1 MLQVWRH
8 SVRKCAT
15 NLFKII
21 STLIIWM
28 KINKLIWLFFELCTW
43 KIDFDV
49 CKVDIF
55 SVSHWFF
62 PKKLK
67 LWDFFL
73 QNFESY
79 SLLTTHYPHS
89 MGIGECVTII
99 FVCVYLKNIFPKI
112 SVKSTIFWFS
122 FIFCK
127 KIHVTPNFENR
138 FFVNPKEL
146 AGIIMIAMILTL

>member
-62 PKKLK
+62 QKKLK

-73 QNFESY
+73 QKFESY
-79 SLLTTHYPHS
+79 SLLTTHCPHS
-89 MGIGECVTII
+89 MGIGECVKII

-122 FIFCK
+122 FIFAK
-127 KIHVTPNFENR
+127 KYMWHQTLKIDFSSTPKNWR
-138 FFVNPKEL
+138 V
-146 AGIIMIAMILTL
+146 

>member
-8 SVRKCAT
+8 SVRNCVK

-21 STLIIWM
+21 STFIKWI
-28 KINKLIWLFFELCTW
+28 KINKIIWLSFELCTW

-49 CKVDIF
+49 RKVDIF

-62 PKKLK
+62 QKKLK

-73 QNFESY
+73 KKFESY
-79 SLLTTHYPHS
+79 SLLTTYYPHS
-89 MGIGECVTII
+89 MEIGECVKII

-122 FIFCK
+122 FIFFK
-127 KIHVTPNFENR
+127 KRHVTPNFENR

-146 AGIIMIAMILTL
+146 AGIIMIVMILML